1 MNFLKKVWTSIRD
14 FEGYEE
20 FAAGKVSKAIKY
32 MIVLT
37 IIFSAFIAVNFTY
50 KFYTVTKEVQNYI
63 QDNIEEISLKERK
76 TSN

>member
-14 FEGYEE
+14 FEKYEE

-32 MIVLT
+32 MILLT
-37 IIFSAFIAVNFTY
+37 IIFAVVIAINFTY
-50 KFYTVTKEVQNYI
+50 KFYKITVDVKNYV

-76 TSN
+76 ARC